1 MLVIH
6 NRIRQWRVEA
16 LLSWSPQLLFKVERE
31 NHCQE
36 NFENSLQVD
45 IKSIATS
52 TRPKYLAHPTM
63 SSRPSRISQPSAKL
77 NDPSNEAD
85 LPLKSHRDFVEKA
98 RAAELE
104 KAHSS
109 TVSAPPPQPRSPRA
123 ASVEDDHDDEFQPD
137 LEVSNGSEVPTN
149 NHPRA
154 FSDESDHEAGD
165 INNTIPATAKRPR
178 ATFDESDNEAGDITD
193 DIPAKVKGQ
202 RKRKKQKTQT
212 GELIFSLFMKP
223 EPNLFCGDKVTLY
236 LDWTYYL
243 RQCF

>member
-1 MLVIH
+1 
-6 NRIRQWRVEA
+6 
-16 LLSWSPQLLFKVERE
+16 
-31 NHCQE
+31 
-36 NFENSLQVD
+36 
-45 IKSIATS
+45 
-52 TRPKYLAHPTM
+52 M

-104 KAHSS
+104 KAHAS
-109 TVSAPPPQPRSPRA
+109 TVSSSPAPPPQPRSPHA

-149 NHPRA
+149 KHPRA
-154 FSDESDHEAGD
+154 FLDESDHEAGD
-165 INNTIPATAKRPR
+165 INSTIPAMAKRPR
-178 ATFDESDNEAGDITD
+178 ATSDESDNEAGDITD

-202 RKRKKQKTQT
+202 QKRKKQKTQT

-223 EPNLFCGDKVTLY
+223 EPNLFCGDKATAGVNVQDIDDDGPQKLNKSRPTADLEHFF
-236 LDWTYYL
+236 DRPGRVKGTTKA
-243 RQCF
+243 RAKCRTCA